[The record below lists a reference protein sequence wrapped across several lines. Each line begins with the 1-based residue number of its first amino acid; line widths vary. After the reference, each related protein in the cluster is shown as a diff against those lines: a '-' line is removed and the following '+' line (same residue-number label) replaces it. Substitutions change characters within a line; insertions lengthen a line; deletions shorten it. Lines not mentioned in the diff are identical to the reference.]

1 MSLASGA
8 ENTQVE
14 GFGASHSRRVTP
26 GEFATPKLINPGPPQ
41 RVTPGDVSLMKLKCP
56 GPPHPARDAGG
67 TRH

>member
-26 GEFATPKLINPGPPQ
+26 GEFATPKLIY
-41 RVTPGDVSLMKLKCP
+41 P
-56 GPPHPARDAGG
+56 GPPHAARDAGG
-67 TRH
+67 ILDEVEVSGASPHSA